1 MRNKLQ
7 SIKFQRIFSIVLCVL
22 CVAFIFSN
30 SLDDAARSSD
40 KSGAVVA
47 ILQGIADVFFDN
59 VIISENVIRTAAHFT
74 EFALLGFC
82 LIFAVKTFTQKYIQN
97 IFIAFFTAL
106 AVAVIDEILQ
116 LFSDGRAA
124 DVLDIVV
131 DFSGAV
137 AGMLF
142 FVFIVNLPNII
153 RNIKVIFW
161 RRRENGKQK

>member
-1 MRNKLQ
+1 M
-7 SIKFQRIFSIVLCVL
+7 
-22 CVAFIFSN
+22 
-30 SLDDAARSSD
+30 
-40 KSGAVVA
+40 
-47 ILQGIADVFFDN
+47 
-59 VIISENVIRTAAHFT
+59 
-74 EFALLGFC
+74 
-82 LIFAVKTFTQKYIQN
+82 
-97 IFIAFFTAL
+97 
-106 AVAVIDEILQ
+106 AVIDEILQ

-161 RRRENGKQK
+161 RRRDNGKQK